1 MKVMEIRFEGL
12 TDLPEEFAGTCP
24 AGPPSTFSNPPALP
38 APPAQHHDTQQASSS
53 ASSLADAFALP
64 ARPPPPP
71 LQLGMP
77 QGIHA
82 AAEVLP
88 GLSADDVNAML
99 GINAG

>member
-12 TDLPEEFAGTCP
+12 TDLPEEFAGTWP

-38 APPAQHHDTQQASSS
+38 APLQHHPNPHHPASS
-53 ASSLADAFALP
+53 ASPLSDAYALP
-64 ARPPPPP
+64 APPSS

-88 GLSADDVNAML
+88 GLTADDVNAML
-99 GINAG
+99 GINAR